1 MDTVAVVAETHAAV
15 LVIED
20 LASVI
25 TGLVAVRIAEAA
37 VTDKVGTIRRDA
49 NAVVVEVVLVCLIE

>member
-1 MDTVAVVAETHAAV
+1 MVAEVAETHAAV

-25 TGLVAVRIAEAA
+25 TVLVAARIAEAA

-49 NAVVVEVVLVCLIE
+49 NAVVVEVALACLIE